1 MLNPPHDSLAD
12 YLEAHSLLETLHN
25 RKGRLL
31 EGGSSVSKSPAESE
45 SLIALVDAGIQK
57 AGSLVVQYE
66 QQIEGSLQTVA
77 DHADLGRALFLD
89 VSERIREFSALL
101 GEYAEEL
108 TEDERLRWA
117 GVVDDYARL
126 HAEWA
131 QKIPREDCPPPLQ

>member
-25 RKGRLL
+25 KRGRLL
-31 EGGSSVSKSPAESE
+31 EGGGSMPPSLAESE

-57 AGSLVVQYE
+57 AGALVVQYE
-66 QQIEGSLQTVA
+66 QQIEGGLQNVA

-89 VSERIREFSALL
+89 VSERIREFCALL
-101 GEYAEEL
+101 SEHADEL

-117 GVVDDYARL
+117 GVVEDYGTL

-131 QKIPREDCPPPLQ
+131 QKMPPEDCPPPLL

>member
-12 YLEAHSLLETLHN
+12 YLEAHSLLETLHH

-31 EGGSSVSKSPAESE
+31 EGGSPVPSSAAESE

-57 AGSLVVQYE
+57 AGALVVQYE

-77 DHADLGRALFLD
+77 DQADLGRVLFLD
-89 VSERIREFSALL
+89 VSKRIREFSALL
-101 GEYAEEL
+101 GECSGEL

-117 GVVDDYARL
+117 GVVEDYTTL
-126 HAEWA
+126 HAEWT
-131 QKIPREDCPPPLQ
+131 QKIPPEDCPPPLE